1 MIENTTE
8 NATNN
13 AINNFGIRA
22 YTTSEKTKRPQ
33 KTKLDEAKL
42 QKRNSN
48 QKRLYIT
55 LENIDEI
62 FSNNNDKF
70 PVCYDLIFNTI
81 QGKVTKFFNTRN
93 YDRKKELSYDCINY
107 FYSVLKR
114 KLLKKQQE
122 EPKQKPVLFFY
133 LSQFFRYI
141 ELVVFSVTVYGTR
154 DQKIMVQ
161 QPDEFDTDD
170 VFNEETVEYDE
181 YFVENMDDNIV
192 DNSESIKM
200 AIENNKFLLDK
211 EKNLLFKIYKSA
223 YSPISNYTLNKKD
236 SELLVALQERMK
248 REPELLKDLE
258 VILNGGE

>member
-1 MIENTTE
+1 M
-8 NATNN
+8 
-13 AINNFGIRA
+13 
-22 YTTSEKTKRPQ
+22 
-33 KTKLDEAKL
+33 
-42 QKRNSN
+42 
-48 QKRLYIT
+48 
-55 LENIDEI
+55 
-62 FSNNNDKF
+62 
-70 PVCYDLIFNTI
+70 
-81 QGKVTKFFNTRN
+81 
-93 YDRKKELSYDCINY
+93 
-107 FYSVLKR
+107 
-114 KLLKKQQE
+114 QQN

-161 QPDEFDTDD
+161 QPEEFDTDD
-170 VFNEETVEYDE
+170 VFNEETTEYDE
-181 YFVENMDDNIV
+181 YFVENIDDNIV

-258 VILNGGE
+258 VILNGGK